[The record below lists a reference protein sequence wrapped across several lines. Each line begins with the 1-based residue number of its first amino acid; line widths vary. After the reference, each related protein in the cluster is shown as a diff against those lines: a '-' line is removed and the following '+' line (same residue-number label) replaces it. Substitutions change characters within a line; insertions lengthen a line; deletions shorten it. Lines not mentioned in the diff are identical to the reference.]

1 MANDA
6 ALYQRLVMVDERP
19 LLVGMAVEA
28 DCVPGRVGPQLLR
41 PERAMRVV
49 AVVALHQPFI
59 YTVVKRACELR
70 SHILVAAVT
79 QLRCLLFHQELAF
92 LGMVGRMTIE
102 AAYAVCQVSG
112 TVEIALFAIVLM
124 TAQAALAGVRS

>member
-1 MANDA
+1 MATEAQQIDLVLLEHPLIRGAVGRVANDA

-19 LLVGMAVEA
+19 LLFGMAVEA

-41 PERAMRVV
+41 PERAMRAV

-70 SHILVAAVT
+70 AHIKVAAVA
-79 QLRCLLFHQELAF
+79 QLRRLLLHEELTF
-92 LGMVGRMTIE
+92 LGMVR
-102 AAYAVCQVSG
+102 
-112 TVEIALFAIVLM
+112 
-124 TAQAALAGVRS
+124 